1 MIKLTCT
8 LATLMLIA
16 ATGAHAAC
24 AYPQP
29 PQSIPNGG
37 YASKEEML
45 AAQTEI
51 KQYRDTVEQTF
62 LPCLDAEKAEAL
74 ANLDQNAPNYEEM
87 KTLIESIH
95 AKRYNAAIDE
105 LQATAVRWSEEI
117 RAFNARDK
125 K

>member
-1 MIKLTCT
+1 
-8 LATLMLIA
+8 
-16 ATGAHAAC
+16 
-24 AYPQP
+24 
-29 PQSIPNGG
+29 
-37 YASKEEML
+37 ML

-51 KQYRDTVEQTF
+51 KQYRDAVEQTF

-74 ANLDQNAPNYEEM
+74 ANLDPNAPNYEEM

-95 AKRYNAAIDE
+95 AKRHNAAIDE

-117 RAFNARDK
+117 RAFSARDK